1 MIADS
6 VTCVIQRRLLVNY
19 RIDPDLVA
27 SLLPSPLHPQVV
39 GGHAVGGVCFIRLG
53 RLRAGR
59 LPGPPGLSTENAA
72 HRFAVEWDDASGRHT
87 GVYVPRRDTN
97 SALTSAA
104 GGKVFPG
111 CYRLARFAVEESAGT
126 VRIAVESRDGLVRL
140 AVTATPLGSDESL
153 LFATPAQ
160 AADFFRTGALGLSP
174 RPGGGCLDGV
184 RLHSTRWAMQ
194 PMTAQIT
201 SSLFDDPVRFP
212 AGTCT
217 VDSAYLMTDI
227 PARWSTDAPPLPN

>member
-6 VTCVIQRRLLVNY
+6 VACLIQRRLLVNY

-27 SLLPSPLHPQVV
+27 PLLPSPLRPQLAA
-39 GGHAVGGVCFIRLG
+39 GHAVGGVCFIRLG

-59 LPGPPGLSTENAA
+59 LPGVPGLTTENAA
-72 HRFAVEWDDASGRHT
+72 HRFAVEWDDASGSHV

-104 GGKVFPG
+104 GGRIFPG
-111 CYRLARFAVEESAGT
+111 CYLLARFTVEESADT
-126 VRIAVESRDGLVRL
+126 VRIAVDSRDGHVRL
-140 AVTATPLGSDESL
+140 AVTATANGSDESL
-153 LFATPAQ
+153 LFATPLDAGE
-160 AADFFRTGALGLSP
+160 FFRAGALGLSP

-184 RLHSTRWAMQ
+184 RLQSTRWAMQ
-194 PMTAQIT
+194 PMTVQIA
-201 SSLFDDPVRFP
+201 SSLFDDRARFP

-217 VDSAYLMTDI
+217 VDSAYLMRDI
-227 PARWSTDAPPLPN
+227 PARWSTDAPPSAN